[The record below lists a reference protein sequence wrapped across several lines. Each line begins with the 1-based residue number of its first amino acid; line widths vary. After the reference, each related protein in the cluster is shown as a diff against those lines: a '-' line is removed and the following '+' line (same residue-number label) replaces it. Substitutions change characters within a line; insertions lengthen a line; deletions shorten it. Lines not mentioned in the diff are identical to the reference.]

1 MNIGLSSRPYIVR
14 LVVPVARIKA
24 HARSFNEISRLWG
37 ENERARRRP
46 AYRAGCP
53 GEMVLF
59 AKYLARALMR
69 AV

>member
-1 MNIGLSSRPYIVR
+1 MNIGLSSRPYKVR

-24 HARSFNEISRLWG
+24 HARSFKEISRFRG
-37 ENERARRRP
+37 ENECARKRP
-46 AYRAGCP
+46 AYRAGFP

-59 AKYLARALMR
+59 AKYLARALMG